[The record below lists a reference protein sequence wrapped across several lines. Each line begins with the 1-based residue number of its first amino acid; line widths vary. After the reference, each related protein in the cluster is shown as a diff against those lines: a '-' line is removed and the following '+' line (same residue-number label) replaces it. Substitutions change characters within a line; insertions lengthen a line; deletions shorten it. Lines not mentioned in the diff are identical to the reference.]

1 MCNLLF
7 ILVVQCVREVLRF
20 FFSYFG
26 ENQGYGKRKAMATWP
41 FSWFAGLVAVV
52 CLLYRSIKWNNH
64 A

>member
-1 MCNLLF
+1 
-7 ILVVQCVREVLRF
+7 VREVLRF